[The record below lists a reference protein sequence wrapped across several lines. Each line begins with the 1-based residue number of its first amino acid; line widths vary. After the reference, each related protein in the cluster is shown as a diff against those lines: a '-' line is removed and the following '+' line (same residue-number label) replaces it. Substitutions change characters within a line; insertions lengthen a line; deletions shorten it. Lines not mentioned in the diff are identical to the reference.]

1 MRKFSTLVLVGLGVA
16 GVTASV
22 SAQDLQSGM
31 SSSNQA
37 FSQGLS
43 GGSQAS
49 VQLGARRGVGGEFTS
64 GGMSAM
70 SVGGSAQFSN
80 SAAATPLG
88 RGGAVAPA
96 IQSRNTDSVA
106 LSASDFSANVSAI
119 QSSESSLA
127 RPTDSS
133 ATPARGLGQMSS
145 VGSAMRAF
153 SNENPA
159 EGGRKL
165 RP

>member
-1 MRKFSTLVLVGLGVA
+1 MRKVSTLVLVGLGVA
-16 GVTASV
+16 GLTASV

-37 FSQGLS
+37 FSQSLS

-49 VQLGARRGVGGEFTS
+49 VQLGARHGVAGEFTS
-64 GGMSAM
+64 GGMNAM
-70 SVGGSAQFSN
+70 SVGGSAQFSD
-80 SAAATPLG
+80 SASATPLG
-88 RGGAVAPA
+88 RPGGVAPA
-96 IQSRNTDSVA
+96 IQTRNTDSMA

-119 QSSESSLA
+119 QSSDA
-127 RPTDSS
+127 AVVRPTGASE
-133 ATPARGLGQMSS
+133 TPSRGLGQMSS

-153 SNENPA
+153 SNENPS